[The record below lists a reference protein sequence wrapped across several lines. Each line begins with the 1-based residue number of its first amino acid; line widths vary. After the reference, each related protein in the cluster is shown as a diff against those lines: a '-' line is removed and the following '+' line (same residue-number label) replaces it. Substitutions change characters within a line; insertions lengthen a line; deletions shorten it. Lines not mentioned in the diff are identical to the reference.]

1 MVYHLLFPLSWKIP
15 ALSWFR
21 VFQYTSFRIVGA
33 ALTAILLGFVL
44 SPWFIRRL
52 QARQIGQVVR
62 KDGPATHHVKAGTP
76 TMGGSFIVFSV
87 VTSTLLWGVLT
98 NVYVW
103 LALAVTVAYAAI
115 GFLDDYLKLSRR
127 NPQGLRASYK
137 FGAQIVV
144 AAAVVGALFL
154 HYKFDPHLALPFVA
168 PSRFMPYLGAYL
180 YVAFGVI
187 VVVGTS
193 NAVNLTD
200 GADGLAAVP
209 VALNAFVYLILSYIA
224 GTVLA
229 FKVGGTW
236 IDVNIAEYLRVPYIQ
251 GAGELAVLC
260 AAVVGSCL
268 VFLWYN
274 TYPAQVFM
282 GDVGA
287 LSLGGALGMVALLT
301 KNEFLSV
308 ILGGIFVV
316 EAVSVILQVGYFQL
330 WGKKRGGK
338 KILLMSPLHHH
349 FELKGWS
356 EPQVVVRFWII
367 QVFLA
372 LVALATLKLR

>member
-1 MVYHLLFPLSWKIP
+1 MIYQLLFPLSFKYD
-15 ALSWFR
+15 ALSFFR
-21 VFQYTSFRIVGA
+21 VFQYTSFRTVGA
-33 ALTAILLGFVL
+33 ALTAILLGFIL

-62 KDGPATHHVKAGTP
+62 ADGPATHHVKAGTP

-87 VTSTLLWGVLT
+87 VLSTLIWGVLT

-103 LALAVTVAYAAI
+103 LSLAVTVAYAGI
-115 GFLDDYLKLSRR
+115 GFVDDYLKLSRK
-127 NPQGLRASYK
+127 NPKGLRASYK
-137 FGAQIVV
+137 FGAQIAIALVV
-144 AAAVVGALFL
+144 LYVLFV
-154 HYKFDPHLALPFVA
+154 HYHFDTRLALPFVA
-168 PSRFMPYLGAYL
+168 PQRFMPNLGPWL
-180 YVAFGVI
+180 YIAFGTF

-200 GADGLAAVP
+200 GADGLATVP
-209 VALNAFVYLILSYIA
+209 VALNGFVYLILAYIA
-224 GTVLA
+224 GTALA
-229 FKVGGTW
+229 FKVSGSYIT
-236 IDVNIAEYLRVPYIQ
+236 VNIAEYLRVPYIQ

-260 AAVVGSCL
+260 AAIVGSCL

-301 KNEFLSV
+301 KNELLSM

-316 EAVSVILQVGYFQL
+316 ETVSVILQVAYF
-330 WGKKRGGK
+330 RISGGK
-338 KILLMSPLHHH
+338 RIFLMSPLHHH
-349 FELKGWS
+349 FEQKGWS